1 MTNLSALRT
10 MISSQLGNENVRKS
24 KRTITMLATLILSAM
39 FFAGFF
45 AGYATRAWR
54 SHKRGTNYLMYPPPY
69 RSKPPTTTFG
79 HARRPF

>member
-1 MTNLSALRT
+1 
-10 MISSQLGNENVRKS
+10 
-24 KRTITMLATLILSAM
+24 MLATLILSAM